1 MRFVLVGQPNC
12 GKSTLFNQVC
22 GYKAETGNF
31 TGTTVTF
38 TESRVRLVGDIVD
51 LVDLPGTYS
60 LEGSNPAEKEV
71 FRYLLNHSYDC
82 IINVLDASHLSLGL
96 AMTVELLELQR
107 PMIVVLNMVDEADHL
122 GMRVDINKL
131 SETLGVPVVPMI
143 ARIGRGV
150 KEVFLTALR
159 TARLKNTPHRI
170 RYSQRLEDA
179 IVALSA
185 FIDPQR
191 SDMAVDAAAIKLL
204 ESDPLITELFQARQP
219 EAIQATERVRSDL
232 AQVDTG
238 EQVFR
243 LERHEAAQE
252 IAGRVILQGTR
263 KLTLR
268 DKLDNYLLHPI
279 WGYLFLLIVLY
290 LFFQGVFAFGGLIE
304 GPLMAWFAEL
314 ETLIISHL
322 PPGGIASQLAVGLV
336 QGISGGLGIVL
347 PYLVPFLF
355 GLGLLED
362 VGYLPRIAF
371 LVDAFMHRIGL
382 HGAAIV
388 PFILGF
394 GCNVPSIM
402 ATRTLE
408 DKRERF
414 IAGALSTLVP
424 CAARLAVV
432 FGLVAFYLGP
442 LAALLIYVFVLFVI
456 AITGRILS
464 RLLPEDIPGLIL
476 EIPPYRVP
484 TVRAVF
490 QKTWFRVKEF
500 IVEAWP
506 ILIAGSVVLA
516 LLNALNLSQFVD
528 IIFRPFTWL
537 LGLPSQVG
545 TTLLFGILR
554 KELSLVMLGQ
564 ALGSMD
570 FSQVLT
576 PVQMITYT
584 IFVIFYMPC
593 LATLVVIRKEL
604 GTRSMW
610 AIMGLSLVIAT
621 VTALLARGV
630 SSLIF

>member
-150 KEVFLTALR
+150 KEVFMTALR
-159 TARLKNTPHRI
+159 TARLKNTPQRI

-179 IVALSA
+179 ISALSA
-185 FIDPQR
+185 FIDPQ
-191 SDMAVDAAAIKLL
+191 SSGMAVDAAAIKLL
-204 ESDPLITELFQARQP
+204 EHDPLLTELFQVIQP
-219 EAIQATERVRSDL
+219 EAIQAAERVRSDP
-232 AQVDTG
+232 AQMDTG

-252 IAGRVILQGTR
+252 IAGQVILQGTR

-304 GPLMAWFAEL
+304 GPLMAWFAGL
-314 ETLIISHL
+314 ETLIISYL
-322 PPGGIASQLAVGLV
+322 PPGGMASQLAVGLV

-506 ILIAGSVVLA
+506 ILIAGSILLA

-630 SSLIF
+630 GSLIF

>member
-107 PMIVVLNMVDEADHL
+107 PMIVVLNMVDEADRL
-122 GMRVDINKL
+122 GMRVDINEL

-150 KEVFLTALR
+150 KEVFMTALR
-159 TARLKNTPHRI
+159 TARLKNTPQRI

-179 IVALSA
+179 ISALSA
-185 FIDPQR
+185 FIDPQ
-191 SDMAVDAAAIKLL
+191 SSGMAVGAAAIKLL
-204 ESDPLITELFQARQP
+204 EHDPLLTELFQVIQP
-219 EAIQATERVRSDL
+219 EAIQAAERVRSDP
-232 AQVDTG
+232 AQMDTG

-252 IAGRVILQGTR
+252 IAGQAILQGTR
-263 KLTLR
+263 KLPLR

-304 GPLMAWFAEL
+304 GPLMAWFAGL
-314 ETLIISHL
+314 ETLIISYL
-322 PPGGIASQLAVGLV
+322 PPGGMASQLAVGLV

-506 ILIAGSVVLA
+506 ILIAGSILLA

-621 VTALLARGV
+621 ATALLARGV
-630 SSLIF
+630 SSLFF

>member
-170 RYSQRLEDA
+170 CYSQRLEDA
-179 IVALSA
+179 IAALSA

-506 ILIAGSVVLA
+506 ILIAGSVFLA

>member
-1 MRFVLVGQPNC
+1 
-12 GKSTLFNQVC
+12 
-22 GYKAETGNF
+22 
-31 TGTTVTF
+31 
-38 TESRVRLVGDIVD
+38 
-51 LVDLPGTYS
+51 
-60 LEGSNPAEKEV
+60 
-71 FRYLLNHSYDC
+71 
-82 IINVLDASHLSLGL
+82 
-96 AMTVELLELQR
+96 
-107 PMIVVLNMVDEADHL
+107 
-122 GMRVDINKL
+122 
-131 SETLGVPVVPMI
+131 
-143 ARIGRGV
+143 
-150 KEVFLTALR
+150 
-159 TARLKNTPHRI
+159 
-170 RYSQRLEDA
+170 
-179 IVALSA
+179 
-185 FIDPQR
+185 
-191 SDMAVDAAAIKLL
+191 
-204 ESDPLITELFQARQP
+204 
-219 EAIQATERVRSDL
+219 
-232 AQVDTG
+232 
-238 EQVFR
+238 
-243 LERHEAAQE
+243 
-252 IAGRVILQGTR
+252 
-263 KLTLR
+263 
-268 DKLDNYLLHPI
+268 
-279 WGYLFLLIVLY
+279 

-304 GPLMAWFAEL
+304 GPLMAWFAGL

-322 PPGGIASQLAVGLV
+322 PPGGMASQLAVGLV

-506 ILIAGSVVLA
+506 ILIAGSILLA

>member
-159 TARLKNTPHRI
+159 TARLKNTPQRI
-170 RYSQRLEDA
+170 RYPQRLEDA
-179 IVALSA
+179 IAALSA

-191 SDMAVDAAAIKLL
+191 SDMAVNAAAIKLL
-204 ESDPLITELFQARQP
+204 ERDPLITELFQARQP
-219 EAIQATERVRSDL
+219 EAIQAAERVRSDL

-243 LERHEAAQE
+243 LERHMAAQE